1 MAASTTDTATDNKVI
16 LLKRDY
22 EILKDY
28 VMNLHGM
35 QVNEKENFKRL
46 NGELEKAKIVSEKN
60 FPEDVIRINSQVII
74 KDLEN
79 NKEMKITVVMPDHAD
94 IKEKKISILAPIG
107 TALIGFRK
115 GKEVSW
121 EVPAGRK
128 TFIII
133 DVDNS
138 IAS

>member
-1 MAASTTDTATDNKVI
+1 MATTAIDNKVV

-22 EILKDY
+22 QILKDY
-28 VMNLHGM
+28 IMNLHGM
-35 QVNEKENFKRL
+35 QVNERENFKRL

-60 FPEDVIRINSQVII
+60 FPEDVIRINSQVVI
-74 KDLEN
+74 KDVDN

-94 IKEKKISILAPIG
+94 IKEKKISVLAPIG

-115 GKEVSW
+115 GREVSW
-121 EVPAGRK
+121 DVPVGRK
-128 TFIII
+128 TFIIME
-133 DVDNS
+133 VDNS

>member
-22 EILKDY
+22 EILKEY